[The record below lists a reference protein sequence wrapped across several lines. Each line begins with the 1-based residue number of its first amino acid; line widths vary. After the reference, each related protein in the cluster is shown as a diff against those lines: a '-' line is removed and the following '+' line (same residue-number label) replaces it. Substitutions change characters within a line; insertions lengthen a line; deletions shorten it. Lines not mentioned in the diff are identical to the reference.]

1 MATKIIPSLRSALE
15 RLRNGGSVNGL
26 CLGWRRQV
34 LINLLPFEGFRAEKL
49 VHVMQEAREHF
60 GTGGREIETFWFGFE
75 GIYVLVCFH
84 GDCSLAVLH
93 SRSVEADFL
102 AHSAKVFLADSQLLV
117 DAVLNSPPAGGSSGD
132 DTQRLGEIAPEDGG
146 TNLVTRVML

>member
-15 RLRNGGSVNGL
+15 RLKHGGAVNGL

-34 LINLLPFEGFRAEKL
+34 LINLLPFESYRAEKL

-60 GTGGREIETFWFGFE
+60 GTGGREVETFWFGFE
-75 GIYVLVCFH
+75 SLHVLLCFQ

-93 SRSVEADFL
+93 CRAVESDAL
-102 AHSAKVFLADSQLLV
+102 AHAAKVFLADSQLLV
-117 DAVLNSPPAGGSSGD
+117 DALLNSAGD
-132 DTQRLGEIAPEDGG
+132 DTISEDTQRIDELVG
-146 TNLVTRVML
+146 TNLVTRVI